1 MKALSIVGL
10 VLGILAIVF
19 FWLPIYNTIFLACGI
34 VGIVLSAMGRKKAKA
49 AGASTGL
56 ATAGLV
62 LSIIGTCLC
71 GIGFFTCTLCAGAL
85 AASGGAGEAALEAAL
100 EGADLYY

>member
-10 VLGILAIVF
+10 ILGILAIVF
-19 FWLPIYNTIFLACGI
+19 FWVPIYNTVFLACGI

-49 AGASTGL
+49 AGVS
-56 ATAGLV
+56 AGLGTAALI

-85 AASGGAGEAALEAAL
+85 ACSEEAALDAAL
-100 EGADLYY
+100 DAAEMYY